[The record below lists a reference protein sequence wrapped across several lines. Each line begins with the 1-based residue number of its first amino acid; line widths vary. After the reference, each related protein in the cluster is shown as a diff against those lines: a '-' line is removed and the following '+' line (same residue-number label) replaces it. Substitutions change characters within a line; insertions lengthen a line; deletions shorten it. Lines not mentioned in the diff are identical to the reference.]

1 MRANIHI
8 GYASIPKGERN
19 TEDKTDLNPEA
30 VLLINY
36 NLYNMYN
43 VYNVYNMLGEG
54 PRIIELYDDGIFFAS
69 SATSAKCSAE

>member
-19 TEDKTDLNPEA
+19 RENKINLSPEA
-30 VLLINY
+30 ALLINY
-36 NLYNMYN
+36 DVHNVYN
-43 VYNVYNMLGEG
+43 VYNVYNVLGG
-54 PRIIELYDDGIFFAS
+54 GAHLIQRYADGIFFAF

>member
-8 GYASIPKGERN
+8 GYASIPKGECNR
-19 TEDKTDLNPEA
+19 EDKTDLNPEA

-36 NLYNMYN
+36 SL
-43 VYNVYNMLGEG
+43 YNVYNMLGEG
-54 PRIIELYDDGIFFAS
+54 PHLIELYADGIFFAI